1 MAVECM
7 NVSFSSLLCAEEEYY
22 LSMLSLVGFCSIRT
36 NFDSGDIR
44 NFDMYLCSCY
54 QFAFMIPCI
63 GYAPY

>member
-1 MAVECM
+1 
-7 NVSFSSLLCAEEEYY
+7 
-22 LSMLSLVGFCSIRT
+22 MLSLVGFCSIRT

-44 NFDMYLCSCY
+44 NFDIYLCSCY